1 MKNNQPTWKKQR
13 DYYAITLPNGKVK
26 YVRDRIDFR
35 NKNNAKQNS
44 WSMLREALES
54 ITLNSL

>member
-1 MKNNQPTWKKQR
+1 MKSNHPTRKKQR

-44 WSMLREALES
+44 
-54 ITLNSL
+54 

>member
-1 MKNNQPTWKKQR
+1 MKSNHPTRKKQR

-35 NKNNAKQNS
+35 NNNNAKQNS

>member
-1 MKNNQPTWKKQR
+1 MKSKQPAWKKQR
-13 DYYAITLPNGKVK
+13 DYYAITLPNGKIK

-44 WSMLREALES
+44 
-54 ITLNSL
+54 